1 MTYKAKKFFI
11 ICLVL
16 SVTPVLFAGFWQ
28 FYGHANP
35 TLQKGNLLSKT
46 VYIKTN
52 KFSDEDPKWYLARVA
67 NFNCDASC
75 QGQMY
80 LLERLRLATGKNQK
94 RVKTAMVALQ
104 PIHSQDTVVVTKEKM
119 NQIRRYVH
127 QDSILIVDPR
137 GQVVMSYK
145 GDVDPRKISQD
156 LKKLLKF
163 SRLG

>member
-16 SVTPVLFAGFWQ
+16 SIAPVLFAGFWQ
-28 FYGHANP
+28 FYGQANP
-35 TLQKGNLLSKT
+35 TLQKGNLLEKT
-46 VYIKTN
+46 VYIQTT
-52 KFSDEDPKWYLARVA
+52 KFKDEEPKWYLTRVA
-67 NFNCDASC
+67 NFNCDTNC

-80 LLERLRLATGKNQK
+80 LLERLRLATGKNQN
-94 RVKTAMVALQ
+94 RVKTAMVALK
-104 PIHSQDTVVVTKEKM
+104 PIHSQDTVVVSKEKM
-119 NQIRRYVH
+119 NQIRRNIL
-127 QDSILIVDPR
+127 QDDIMIIDPR